1 MRLLV
6 ILMALLLLGCAGST
20 DVGEKS
26 AGTSPTPRA
35 QEQSEQGVNASK
47 LFEERCS
54 CHYSYYE
61 NPSGEPYWLEVW
73 ENEYYGQPAE
83 KWRAGIDMMVEKR
96 FTSVTAEEKV
106 AIAEYLSGR
115 FGK

>member
-26 AGTSPTPRA
+26 AGTSPTPCA

-47 LFEERCS
+47 LLRRGAPAITVTTRTRPVSLTGSKSERMS
-54 CHYSYYE
+54 IMDSRLK
-61 NPSGEPYWLEVW
+61 SGALE
-73 ENEYYGQPAE
+73 
-83 KWRAGIDMMVEKR
+83 
-96 FTSVTAEEKV
+96 
-106 AIAEYLSGR
+106 
-115 FGK
+115 